1 VSNSELVLP
10 KMLTRTFDQLPTPFF
25 IRGKDTRFVY
35 ANMAAAKLVGLK
47 SPDSIIG
54 RLDDEIPAALFDNDI
69 SAKHWQEQVK
79 HVISTQKKIS
89 LLEVHPGAV
98 DSPYMSK
105 KVPFYNEKN
114 ECVGMVGV
122 IKDLE
127 LFSSNDFIRGRL
139 PGSLLLEK
147 PDDFFTEK
155 QCEIIFLKIQGMT
168 SKTMGAMLC
177 RSPRTIE
184 NALQNIYSKAG
195 VSHIDDFIEFCQKR
209 SLDRYLPK
217 RFLDPQKFSFK
228 NDREG
233 W

>member
-1 VSNSELVLP
+1 MSNNELVLP

-79 HVISTQKKIS
+79 HVVSTQKKIS

-98 DSPYMSK
+98 DSPYISRK
-105 KVPFYNEKN
+105 LPFYNENN

-122 IKDLE
+122 IKYLE

-168 SKTMGAMLC
+168 SKTMGTMLC

-195 VSHIDDFIEFCQKR
+195 VSHVDDFIEFCQKR

-217 RFLDPQKFSFK
+217 RFLDPKKFSFK